1 MRVILRSQKNQAT
14 CMQETNFSILKK
26 WSQME
31 GKKDK
36 HLQPTDEEEGHK
48 ETVILTLSSM

>member
-1 MRVILRSQKNQAT
+1 
-14 CMQETNFSILKK
+14 
-26 WSQME
+26 ME